1 MAQAIAIGVPHGI
14 ASGRWQT
21 VPAKLLIFKDL
32 QNEGAWRQN
41 SQCFI
46 FVSF

>member
-14 ASGRWQT
+14 APRRWQT
-21 VPAKLLIFKDL
+21 APSKLLIFKDL
-32 QNEGAWRQN
+32 QNEGAWLRS
-41 SQCFI
+41 SQCFV